1 MLELFVEGDFADTF
15 EVSPSV
21 VENSAQFVVS
31 VKNRQK
37 IDYEQVQT
45 IEFEVIFPFGLP
57 QMVWHYTCLVLQIVA
72 REVGSSDQLHSSA
85 RVTVNLLDRNDNP
98 PVFESDKYEVEVHEN
113 EENGKVILK
122 VGPKVIL

>member
-1 MLELFVEGDFADTF
+1 M
-15 EVSPSV
+15 
-21 VENSAQFVVS
+21 
-31 VKNRQK
+31 
-37 IDYEQVQT
+37 
-45 IEFEVIFPFGLP
+45 
-57 QMVWHYTCLVLQIVA
+57 VLQIVA

-122 VGPKVIL
+122 VGLKRIVTGQGDVSAVR